1 MAGLPLLAEDLRW
14 TFQPGSSPFL
24 SLDSLSIPAG
34 QTVAVTGPS
43 GSGKTSLLFLLAGLE
58 QASGGKICWGDT
70 NLSAL
75 REEARDRWRRS
86 AVGLVFQDFR
96 LVEDLSVLANV
107 LLPTT
112 FQRWQ
117 PGPVLRERAVW
128 LIRRMG
134 LKDPRQ
140 RVATLS
146 RGEMQRTALARAL
159 LLRPPVILADEPPAS
174 LDAENERA
182 VEDLLF
188 DAVRAEGATL
198 IIATHHQRLWEKA
211 DRRIALDH
219 GRLVND
225 WQGGEGGSRA

>member
-1 MAGLPLLAEDLRW
+1 MDL
-14 TFQPGSSPFL
+14 SSL
-24 SLDSLSIPAG
+24 
-34 QTVAVTGPS
+34 
-43 GSGKTSLLFLLAGLE
+43 K
-58 QASGGKICWGDT
+58 
-70 NLSAL
+70 
-75 REEARDRWRRS
+75 EARPDRWRRS
-86 AVGLVFQDFR
+86 AVGLGFQDIR

-159 LLRPPVILADEPPAS
+159 LLRPPVILADEPTAS